1 MFLAL
6 TAIEKYW
13 DKSKEILFLGDWC
26 ITNKSNLNNIKFKVL
41 DYHWKDFKKIE
52 SDNDYI
58 FKVYKSLM
66 PLLAEKLNKI
76 HNTKLPFRYWEIL
89 VGVWLVKFIELSFDR
104 YSTIIQL
111 RKLSDKIDCWVTDEY
126 LIPPTF
132 NDFYWFSQE
141 DKYNFS
147 FFSSIINK
155 LKLNI
160 NLTHIDF
167 DPDNIPSSVQNN
179 INDYDA
185 NKRKKLSKN
194 IIQKIKRIKGN
205 VMPVNA
211 NWFKSWTKRYNT
223 LTKIKNDAE
232 DLVVSKGNIV
242 SIGNKIKKK
251 LPKFQ
256 YMGIVKIN
264 RITFDKL
271 EKFYKEINNKKIS
284 LTEFIN
290 ETIKSKIAKFKYS
303 ALKNYWYE
311 VDNYQDLKFLKKDI
325 KNILK

>member
-1 MFLAL
+1 MNLIVLASGRGSRLNRITKNKPKCL
-6 TAIEKYW
+6 TRIQNNKTLLDFISENFFENENNIIVTGYKSHLIEKYF
-13 DKSKEILFLGDWC
+13 KNKNVKFVKNNNYKN
-26 ITNKSNLNNIKFKVL
+26 TNMV
-41 DYHWKDFKKIE
+41 E
-52 SDNDYI
+52 
-58 FKVYKSLM
+58 SLM
-66 PLLAEKLNKI
+66 
-76 HNTKLPFRYWEIL
+76 
-89 VGVWLVKFIELSFDR
+89 LS
-104 YSTIIQL
+104 
-111 RKLSDKIDCWVTDEY
+111 K
-126 LIPPTF
+126 
-132 NDFYWFSQE
+132 
-141 DKYNFS
+141 
-147 FFSSIINK
+147 
-155 LKLNI
+155 
-160 NLTHIDF
+160 
-167 DPDNIPSSVQNN
+167 
-179 INDYDA
+179 
-185 NKRKKLSKN
+185 KKLQIGDLIIIYGDIFFDKN